1 MHVFNVR
8 KKFPGMELMEGKEY
22 ITLFCVYVLLIDV
35 ASHVRPYRTREMGR
49 AQV

>member
-1 MHVFNVR
+1 MHVFKVR

-35 ASHVRPYRTREMGR
+35 ASHARPYRTQEMGR